1 MSSIGRQGLSRI
13 DLNTT
18 TLSFVDELR
27 DLINEVKERY
37 ARTED
42 TDETYIIRPSTQ
54 PNLYLGSL
62 QLKIDGDDHIIFTSD
77 QYQAK
82 HFVVCNDLSYKVKTY
97 QR

>member
-1 MSSIGRQGLSRI
+1 MSSIGRQGSRI

-42 TDETYIIRPSTQ
+42 TDETYIIRPADQ

-62 QLKIDGDDHIIFTSD
+62 QLKIDSDDHILFTSD

-82 HFVVCNDLSYKVKTY
+82 HFIYLDTLSTDFTPAEN
-97 QR
+97 